1 MPKLLIVEDDPSLR
15 KLYEAEFTEEG
26 YTVTGVGSGAAAI
39 ETIRRNDPQ
48 AVVLDI
54 RLGDMNGLD
63 LLRGILQER
72 PHIAVVLNSAYPG
85 FKQNFASWSADQYV
99 IKSSDLSEL
108 KGAVASAL
116 RKRSFVT

>member
-1 MPKLLIVEDDPSLR
+1 MPRLLIVEDDPSLR

-26 YTVTGVGSGAAAI
+26 YSVTGVGSGAAAI
-39 ETIRRNDPQ
+39 ETIRGSDPE

-72 PHIAVVLNSAYPG
+72 PHVAVVLNSAYPG
-85 FKQNFASWSADQYV
+85 FKQNFASWSADHYV

-116 RKRSFVT
+116 RKRAFVA